1 MKDYCIK
8 NLRNIGL
15 IGHNGTGKTSLAESI
30 LYYSKITDRIGK
42 IEEGNTVLDYD
53 PEEKKRQFSISLS
66 IAPVELD
73 NVKINIIDIP
83 GYADFHGE
91 CIQGMRAVDVGM
103 IVVSGVSG
111 IKAGIASVFKSV
123 VNSLIGGIN
132 KVVAIPFD
140 KINGMLNNI
149 RAVKIMKWKPFEK
162 MWGHNPLPV
171 PQIPKMGG
179 VPALAEGAV
188 LKPNA
193 PFLAMVGDQKH
204 GTNIESP
211 LSTIVDAFRQV
222 QGENATGISDKDLL
236 NAISNMQ
243 VNVIVQQDSRGV
255 FNMVKQEV
263 VQEQRRTGKP
273 VWI

>member
-1 MKDYCIK
+1 M
-8 NLRNIGL
+8 
-15 IGHNGTGKTSLAESI
+15 
-30 LYYSKITDRIGK
+30 
-42 IEEGNTVLDYD
+42 
-53 PEEKKRQFSISLS
+53 
-66 IAPVELD
+66 
-73 NVKINIIDIP
+73 
-83 GYADFHGE
+83 
-91 CIQGMRAVDVGM
+91 
-103 IVVSGVSG
+103 
-111 IKAGIASVFKSV
+111 
-123 VNSLIGGIN
+123 
-132 KVVAIPFD
+132 AIPFD

-222 QGENATGISDKDLL
+222 QGENA
-236 NAISNMQ
+236 N
-243 VNVIVQQDSRGV
+243 RY
-255 FNMVKQEV
+255 F
-263 VQEQRRTGKP
+263 
-273 VWI
+273 